1 MSQERHE
8 IAIVT
13 DSTSDLPVEVL
24 ERYDIHVVPLYVL
37 WGGQQLREGVDID
50 EDTFYRRIRTDPE
63 HPTTSQPTPAD
74 FVNVLRRIDAKQ
86 VVIITIASALSGTYN
101 SAIAARDSVD
111 IPVRVID
118 SYAVSLAMGWQVLA
132 AARARERGGDLDAI
146 IAEAQRVRGR
156 LLTYFTVDT
165 LEYLHRGG
173 RIGGAARLLGTALQ
187 LKPLLT
193 VDTTTGRVDA
203 VERIRTRKRAMA
215 RLLEVISEGADR
227 SRPIHVGVLHAAAPE
242 DAAYL
247 AEQMQTTYDV
257 EELLV
262 QQLTPVL
269 GIHGGPGLV
278 GISAWQG

>member
-24 ERYDIHVVPLYVL
+24 ERYDIHVAPLYVL